1 MPSPDDRNEPPP
13 RPNNRLTGRVAIVAG
28 AGSRSAGIGNG
39 RAAAILLAESGASV
53 ICADLNLEWA
63 QATVDMITKEFGAGK
78 AIAVRTDVTRSS
90 ECRRTVE
97 LALETFGRL
106 DILVN
111 NVGIGGPVGTAVE
124 VEEDAWRRAMDV
136 NVLGMVLMAK
146 YAVPAMEKNEKHEVS
161 GRGAIV
167 NVASIGGLFGG
178 NPMLLYPTS
187 KGAIV
192 NMTRA
197 MAAHHGPSG
206 IRVNCVCPGLLYTPM
221 LYSEG
226 MSQETRE
233 ARRKNSLLQT
243 EGNGWD
249 TGLAVRFLASDE
261 SRWITGTILT
271 VDAGHTA
278 APGAGPSGDSTLF
291 STLVAAGAKL

>member
-1 MPSPDDRNEPPP
+1 MPSPDDHNEPPP

-39 RAAAILLAESGASV
+39 RAAAILLAESGAS
-53 ICADLNLEWA
+53 
-63 QATVDMITKEFGAGK
+63 EFGAGR

-90 ECRRTVE
+90 ECRHTVE

-178 NPMLLYPTS
+178 NPI

-226 MSQETRE
+226 MSQETRK

-278 APGAGPSGDSTLF
+278 APGAGPSGESTLF